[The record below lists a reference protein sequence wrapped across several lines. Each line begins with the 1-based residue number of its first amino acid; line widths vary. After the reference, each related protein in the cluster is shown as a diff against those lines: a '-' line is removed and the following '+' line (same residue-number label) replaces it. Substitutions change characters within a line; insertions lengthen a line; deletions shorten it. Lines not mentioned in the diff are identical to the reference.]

1 MIISYGIDGRFG
13 NNLFQYL
20 AMKLIQFELSKRN
33 RNYEYVF
40 NIVPENSFTIND
52 DNYLDILERLQGE
65 ASVTT
70 DNENPQN
77 IDIVDIIHLD
87 KNIHL
92 SGYFQFDKHIIKN
105 KEYITSILNQE
116 NTDKINENYTVSLL
130 ASKINNFQ
138 RRFTENEVVL
148 HLRLD
153 DFIGDRVCMHYNEYF
168 YIFAT
173 LPTTIKKA
181 IIVVDKCI
189 EQWEL
194 EYLNI
199 IYVFCINRN
208 LEIQIESGGN
218 LLDDFCKLYYSKN
231 FVSSNSTFSYLAGLL
246 GTHEKTWCPSNRKRY
261 LHQKIEKFDENTQTL
276 EIEYLL
282 F

>member
-1 MIISYGIDGRFG
+1 MKISYGINGRFG
-13 NNLFQYL
+13 NNLFQYI
-20 AMKLIQFELSKRN
+20 AMKLIQYELSKKN
-33 RNYEYVF
+33 RIYEYVF
-40 NIVPENSFTIND
+40 DIILENSFTIND
-52 DNYLDILERLQGE
+52 DNYFDII
-65 ASVTT
+65 
-70 DNENPQN
+70 EN
-77 IDIVDIIHLD
+77 VDIIPLD
-87 KNIHL
+87 KNIQL
-92 SGYFQFDKHIIKN
+92 SGYFQFDKYIIEN

-116 NTDKINENYTVSLL
+116 NTEKINEKYTVSMLS
-130 ASKINNFQ
+130 SKINNFK
-138 RRFTENEVVL
+138 RRFNDNEVVL

-173 LPTTIKKA
+173 LPTTIKKV
-181 IIVVDKCI
+181 IVVVDKCKD
-189 EQWEL
+189 QWEL
-194 EYLNI
+194 NYLNV
-199 IYVFCINRN
+199 IYVFCMNRN
-208 LEIQIESGGN
+208 LEIQIESGGE

-246 GTHEKTWCPSNRKRY
+246 GTHEKTWCPSNRKRH

>member
-1 MIISYGIDGRFG
+1 MKISYGINGRFG

-33 RNYEYVF
+33 RIYEYFF

-52 DNYLDILERLQGE
+52 DNYLDILESLQGE
-65 ASVTT
+65 RSVTVYVESPK
-70 DNENPQN
+70 DVEN
-77 IDIVDIIHLD
+77 VDIIPLD

-105 KEYITSILNQE
+105 KEYITSILKQE
-116 NTDKINENYTVSLL
+116 NIEQINEKYTVSLF
-130 ASKINNFQ
+130 AFKINNFE
-138 RRFTENEVVL
+138 RRFRDDEVVL

-153 DFIGDRVCMHYNEYF
+153 DFIGDKVCMHYNAYF

-173 LPTTIKKA
+173 LPNTIKKVT
-181 IIVVDKCI
+181 IVVDKCK

-199 IYVFCINRN
+199 IYMLCMSRN
-208 LEIQIESGGN
+208 LEIQIESGGE

-246 GTHEKTWCPSNRKRY
+246 GTHEKSWCPSNRKRY
-261 LHQKIEKFDENTQTL
+261 PHQKIEKFNENTQTV
-276 EIEYLL
+276 EIEYL
-282 F
+282 